1 MRCDAHRFGLAALFL
16 LMSCVVMMTV
26 HGCTGTKLTTA
37 QTIER
42 YSQKLRDAISRQIP
56 EEQRKAQMLSIVD
69 RVEALHL
76 RFGQDTADFVQSYR
90 KLNADYDAARP
101 ALDRLFSDYEAK
113 RIRAR
118 DEALDLHFQLAALAT
133 AGEWDE
139 IGKAE
144 EKLYEEVNA
153 AHPREESAK

>member
-1 MRCDAHRFGLAALFL
+1 MRRDACSTGLAALL
-16 LMSCVVMMTV
+16 VMMSCAVLMTA
-26 HGCTGTKLTTA
+26 HGCTGTKPTTA

-42 YSQKLRDAISRQIP
+42 YSQKLRDAVAREIP
-56 EEQRKAQMLSIVD
+56 QEQRKAQMLSIVD

-76 RFGQDTADFVQSYR
+76 RFGQETVDFVQSYR

-101 ALDRLFSDYEAK
+101 ALDHLFSDYEAK

-118 DEALDLHFQLAALAT
+118 NEALDLHFQLAALAT
-133 AGEWDE
+133 TSEWDA

-153 AHPREESAK
+153 ARPREESAN